1 VLSQLYGA
9 LWASFLA
16 PLVETQETAKKL
28 IKGDHD
34 NPEPAAEVGFRNGI
48 LLQLLV
54 QPKFRRSNKKLPVIM
69 YINIVT
75 VLYFRIFDNLAPV
88 QFLGFH
94 IKEILQY

>member
-9 LWASFLA
+9 LWASFFLA
-16 PLVETQETAKKL
+16 SLVETQETAENL
-28 IKGDHD
+28 KGDHD
-34 NPEPAAEVGFRNGI
+34 NPEQAAEVGIRNGI

-75 VLYFRIFDNLAPV
+75 VL
-88 QFLGFH
+88 
-94 IKEILQY
+94 